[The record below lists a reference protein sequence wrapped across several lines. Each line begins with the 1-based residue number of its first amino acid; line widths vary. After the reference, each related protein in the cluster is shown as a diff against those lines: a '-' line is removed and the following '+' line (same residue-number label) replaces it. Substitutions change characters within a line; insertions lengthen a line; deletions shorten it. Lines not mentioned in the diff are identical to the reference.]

1 MSIRWF
7 RAPPGAKVIEGPSP
21 YRSRNWRLQQKP
33 WSGPGEVNGA
43 ARRWD
48 GGANV
53 VGYTGLK
60 RCGSDLAWSGA
71 LLSRDEP
78 ITTDTRGVASCCQV
92 ADMVGSGGGEGGAE
106 DTPVS
111 IAVQLIDLS
120 VTVPDVTLISLN
132 NFTYFQLAS
141 SGPGIADI
149 QLDIP
154 DAGIATRGL
163 MSFETQVFSGRK
175 KFNDQIIVGAAGGVA
190 AGFIYFMDDST
201 EVGSRITVIPGPSTR
216 DVLSIVAGIT
226 PGFSG
231 TAQLSLTLDHYLGE
245 VRIVSQD
252 DLGTFLRPRIWI
264 SNDEELVEGFT
275 GFVDVQLYPSG
286 NASLKFVS
294 GLLVEVI

>member
-1 MSIRWF
+1 M
-7 RAPPGAKVIEGPSP
+7 
-21 YRSRNWRLQQKP
+21 
-33 WSGPGEVNGA
+33 
-43 ARRWD
+43 
-48 GGANV
+48 
-53 VGYTGLK
+53 
-60 RCGSDLAWSGA
+60 
-71 LLSRDEP
+71 
-78 ITTDTRGVASCCQV
+78 
-92 ADMVGSGGGEGGAE
+92 
-106 DTPVS
+106 S